1 VVVEVRY
8 KAVFMARIRALHD
21 RDLGVVNTGSKS
33 IVLDVC
39 VWNPSSVKIA
49 ISGYSLERVS
59 LESSLFEL
67 KIST

>member
-1 VVVEVRY
+1 VKTHS
-8 KAVFMARIRALHD
+8 KAVFMAGIRALHD

-33 IVLDVC
+33 IVLGVF

-49 ISGYSLERVS
+49 ISACSLERVS

-67 KIST
+67 KVSA

>member
-1 VVVEVRY
+1 MEARS
-8 KAVFMARIRALHD
+8 KAVFMAGIRALHD

-33 IVLDVC
+33 IILGVY

-49 ISGYSLERVS
+49 ISAYSLERVS

-67 KIST
+67 AIST